1 MLLQIP
7 NSPLANSPARV
18 EWFARNPSVVK
29 YFLIIYS
36 ITACLLATQF
46 SWGEALFFLHL
57 GLIVMVY
64 EKFLPLFK
72 IPLRH
77 FPYFKSF
84 VIAYVW
90 SMATCYPAVKM
101 SGASYWHC
109 IHLFVFIWCLTMVF
123 DMRDFSRDQQEK
135 LKTLIALWG
144 IKASKLLVVLVFFF
158 NLILLHLF
166 LIEDN
171 VWVSVL
177 TGFIFMFLV
186 IKVRDD
192 ISDLYLIF
200 GIDSLMVMKLLYLVK

>member
-1 MLLQIP
+1 
-7 NSPLANSPARV
+7 
-18 EWFARNPSVVK
+18 
-29 YFLIIYS
+29 
-36 ITACLLATQF
+36 
-46 SWGEALFFLHL
+46 
-57 GLIVMVY
+57 
-64 EKFLPLFK
+64 
-72 IPLRH
+72 
-77 FPYFKSF
+77 
-84 VIAYVW
+84 
-90 SMATCYPAVKM
+90 
-101 SGASYWHC
+101 
-109 IHLFVFIWCLTMVF
+109 MVF